1 MLSLK
6 GFIMI
11 LILMIQY
18 DIIACS
24 KGKRKINDLKSEN
37 DDKGTFL
44 SFLCFS
50 FLTIK
55 KILNV
60 VV

>member
-1 MLSLK
+1 
-6 GFIMI
+6 MI
-11 LILMIQY
+11 SFLMIQY

-24 KGKRKINDLKSEN
+24 KGKRKINGLKSEN
-37 DDKGTFL
+37 DDKGIFL

-55 KILNV
+55 KNIECCCV
-60 VV
+60 KM